1 MADADKPA
9 SAPAASNDD
18 RFGRVVDD
26 VLVAL
31 SATVLFVLMLLTV
44 VDVLGRY
51 FFNWPLPGGF
61 ELTEIIMAALVF
73 TALPVVSR
81 REDHIVIDL
90 LDFLM
95 PRWIVT
101 PRQIVVNLL
110 CAVMTALWSWRT
122 WTLGDRLWGYGD
134 VTEYLHIPI
143 GPICFFIS
151 IMSGLTT
158 LVFLS
163 LVWLHATGRARIKT
177 TMSIS

>member
-18 RFGRVVDD
+18 RIGRGVDD

-31 SATVLFVLMLLTV
+31 SATVLFVLMMLTV

-61 ELTEIIMAALVF
+61 ELTEIIMAGLVF
-73 TALPVVSR
+73 SALPVVSR

-101 PRQIVVNLL
+101 PRQVVVNLL

-143 GPICFFIS
+143 GPICFFIA

-158 LVFLS
+158 LVFLY
-163 LVWLHATGRARIKT
+163 LAWLHATGRARIKT
-177 TMSIS
+177 TMSLS